1 MRLLFIGFGT
11 VAQGL
16 SELLLEKGR
25 SDVHQVA
32 LGDDANHPTIIDE
45 CHVSRL

>member
-16 SELLLEKGR
+16 SELLLEKRVELKKKYGFDWEVTGIADTLKG
-25 SDVHQVA
+25 SAH
-32 LGDDANHPTIIDE
+32 N
-45 CHVSRL
+45 S